1 MGKKKSRDGIE
12 NGNGMGYDVM
22 VISTAW
28 DAIEGPNAPDGLS
41 NKYTKAMI

>member
-1 MGKKKSRDGIE
+1 MEKKKSRDGME
-12 NGNGMGYDVM
+12 KRNGMGYDVM

-28 DAIEGPNAPDGLS
+28 DKIEGPNAPDGLS